1 MEKFFSDILLGW
13 NWPTTV
19 FVVLLFGVLMLVIFS
34 VINKLVKKLEERLIE
49 IKRKRDRLKAINA
62 DEKDIVKGPQIRG
75 FDK

>member
-19 FVVLLFGVLMLVIFS
+19 FVVLLFGVLMLVVLS
-34 VINKLVKKLEERLIE
+34 VINKIIKKLEERQIE
-49 IKRKRDRLKAINA
+49 IERKRDRKTAIKA
-62 DEKDIVKGPQIRG
+62 DEKDTVKGPKIKG